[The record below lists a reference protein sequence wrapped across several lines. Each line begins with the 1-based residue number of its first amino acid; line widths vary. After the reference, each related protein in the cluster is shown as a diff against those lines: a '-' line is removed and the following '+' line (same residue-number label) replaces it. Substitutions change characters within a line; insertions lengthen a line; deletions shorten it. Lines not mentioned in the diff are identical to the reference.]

1 MAGRGP
7 QTFQKR
13 QKEQQRKEK
22 QMEKQAR
29 REQRKQDRA
38 LNGPAEPVIEP
49 ADDLDYVPEREIPG
63 LGSL

>member
-22 QMEKQAR
+22 QQEKQAR
-29 REQRKQDRA
+29 REQRKQER
-38 LNGPAEPVIEP
+38 LVNGPAEPVIEP
-49 ADDLDYVPEREIPG
+49 ADDLDYVPERISRGIE
-63 LGSL
+63 SV